1 MIHAGL
7 AGDSEHFTSG
17 GGMAGSI
24 FMDMTVATQIV
35 KEVMDDVDEV
45 FAERLEDVSFEAVY
59 SKVYLLVLHKHGHM
73 LYVALE
79 SKLQEHAQTS
89 FCFARFHRL
98 ANMVGDFFLF
108 MNRNFMANGDSVIN
122 MAKRIFQARAAHRR
136 RAMEHLRRI
145 AALVGK
151 CALALKDHYRT
162 TLEIIYEPGNRGYRR
177 ARDEFEAHSR
187 ELDAKRRRLA

>member
-1 MIHAGL
+1 MFFH
-7 AGDSEHFTSG
+7 
-17 GGMAGSI
+17 MAGARQSI
-24 FMDMTVATQIV
+24 FMDMTEATQIV
-35 KEVMDDVDEV
+35 QEVMDDVDEV
-45 FAERLEDVSFEAVY
+45 FAERLEDVSFYAVY

-89 FCFARFHRL
+89 PCSARFHRL
-98 ANMVGDFFLF
+98 AKMVGDLFLY

>member
-1 MIHAGL
+1 M
-7 AGDSEHFTSG
+7 
-17 GGMAGSI
+17 
-24 FMDMTVATQIV
+24 
-35 KEVMDDVDEV
+35 
-45 FAERLEDVSFEAVY
+45 Y
-59 SKVYLLVLHKHGHM
+59 
-73 LYVALE
+73 
-79 SKLQEHAQTS
+79 
-89 FCFARFHRL
+89 
-98 ANMVGDFFLF
+98 

-162 TLEIIYEPGNRGYRR
+162 TLEITYEPGNRGYRR

-187 ELDAKRRRLA
+187 DLGAKRRRLA

>member
-1 MIHAGL
+1 MIHARL

-59 SKVYLLVLHKHGHM
+59 RKVFHLVFHKHGRM

-89 FCFARFHRL
+89 FCSARFHRL
-98 ANMVGDFFLF
+98 ANMVGDLFLF

-145 AALVGK
+145 VALVGK